1 MSEIYKIVKQ
11 INILQIL
18 DSSKTNITFGDF
30 KDKVINSTSNFN
42 NFFTIK
48 IIFNSL
54 HEFMD
59 CYYYYYLKASKSIT
73 IPIKMEVFKK

>member
-1 MSEIYKIVKQ
+1 MNNKIYKIVKQ

-42 NFFTIK
+42 NFFY
-48 IIFNSL
+48 N
-54 HEFMD
+54 
-59 CYYYYYLKASKSIT
+59 
-73 IPIKMEVFKK
+73 